1 MQDAQEILDCLFK
14 VQAQQNEWEPDDP
27 QVLLHVYALYVYVCV
42 GGCFFMFF
50 FVQYFLLI
58 QTRDWF
64 LCLIIYKHCF
74 LKCHQV

>member
-27 QVLLHVYALYVYVCV
+27 QVLLHVYALYVYMCVCGWV
-42 GGCFFMFF
+42 SFLCF

-58 QTRDWF
+58 QTKD
-64 LCLIIYKHCF
+64 
-74 LKCHQV
+74 

>member
-27 QVLLHVYALYVYVCV
+27 QVLLYVYMCV
-42 GGCFFMFF
+42 WVGVFFMF

-58 QTRDWF
+58 QARDWF

-74 LKCHQV
+74 

>member
-42 GGCFFMFF
+42 GGC
-50 FVQYFLLI
+50 L
-58 QTRDWF
+58 F
-64 LCLIIYKHCF
+64 LCFF
-74 LKCHQV
+74 LCNIFY